1 MNETELMK
9 QAIHKWGRESQLDMV
24 VEECAELI
32 KAIQKYR
39 RNNETN
45 PIVEESVDVEL
56 MLEQLKI
63 IFPEPELRAN
73 IRTEK
78 LARLQKHLESPPSGS

>member
-1 MNETELMK
+1 MTEQELM
-9 QAIHKWGRESQLDMV
+9 QVAIYKWGISSQLDMA

-39 RNNETN
+39 RNSEYQ

-63 IFPEPELRAN
+63 IFPAPELRAN

-78 LARLQKHLESPPSGS
+78 LARLKKLVEEHS